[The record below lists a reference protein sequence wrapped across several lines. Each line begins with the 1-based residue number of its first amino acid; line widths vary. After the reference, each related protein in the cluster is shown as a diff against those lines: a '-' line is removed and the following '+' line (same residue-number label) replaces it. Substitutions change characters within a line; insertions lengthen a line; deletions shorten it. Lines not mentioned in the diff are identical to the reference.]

1 MVAGKRYY
9 GVDVK
14 EIEEARIFREIMEEF
29 FACISMI
36 NVGDLIP
43 MLQWVD
49 IRGHSKKLDRLSKKI
64 DVFLQGLVD
73 EHRDDRDRNTII
85 NRFLALQE
93 EQPEYYT
100 DDIIK
105 GHILELLIGGADTSA
120 TSMEW
125 ALANLLNHPDVLKK
139 AKAELDAQVGDRLI
153 EESDFA
159 KLHYL
164 QSIISE
170 YLRLCPVTPLI
181 PPHMPSSDCTI
192 GGYHVPARTILFV
205 NAWSLYRDPTLWV
218 DPTSFKPERFES
230 AGRVDA
236 CKLIPFGMGRR
247 ACPGDGLAKRIII

>member
-1 MVAGKRYY
+1 MT
-9 GVDVK
+9 DVK
-14 EIEEARIFREIMEEF
+14 EIEEARILREILEVF
-29 FACISMI
+29 FAYISMI

-43 MLQWVD
+43 MSQWVD
-49 IRGHSKKLDRLSKKI
+49 ITGYLKKLDRLSKKM

-73 EHRDDRDRNTII
+73 EHRDDRDRNTMI

-93 EQPEYYT
+93 EQPEYYI

-105 GHILELLIGGADTSA
+105 GHVLVLLLGGTETAA

-125 ALANLLNHPDVLKK
+125 ALANLLNHPDVLRK

-159 KLHYL
+159 KLNYL

-170 YLRLCPVTPLI
+170 NLRLCPVTPLI

-192 GGYHVPARTILFV
+192 GGYHVPAGTILFV
-205 NAWSLYRDPTLWV
+205 NAWSLH
-218 DPTSFKPERFES
+218 
-230 AGRVDA
+230 
-236 CKLIPFGMGRR
+236 
-247 ACPGDGLAKRIII
+247 